1 VAFAVCACIAAAQ
14 AQAQSASAPGPAGD
28 LEEVVVSGFRQS
40 LSASLDVK
48 RTEAGST
55 DTIMAE
61 DIADFPD
68 MNLSE
73 SIQRLPGVSISRSAG
88 QGRNIS
94 VRGLGPQFTRV
105 RINGMEA
112 ITTGGGTDAAGGVN
126 RGRAFDFNI
135 FASDLFNQITV
146 RKTASADVD
155 EGSLGATVDLMAA
168 RPFDYNKFTL
178 AAAGQV
184 GYNDL
189 SESFDPRASFLV
201 SNVFG
206 DGRFGALL
214 SVAYSKLEL
223 ADQGSST
230 VRWQNGAGFQTVA
243 PATGYTLAQV
253 NNAFRPRIPRYDGS
267 EFKADSND
275 QIGFRPDLRERVAR
289 QHKRTAVPVA

>member
-1 VAFAVCACIAAAQ
+1 MEKITSKSRHISVAIAVCSCIAAAQ
-14 AQAQSASAPGPAGD
+14 AQAQAASAPGTGE
-28 LEEVVVSGFRQS
+28 LEEVVVSGFRAS

-55 DTIMAE
+55 DSIMAE

-73 SIQRLPGVSISRSAG
+73 SIQRLPGVSITRSAG

-105 RINGMEA
+105 RINGMETL
-112 ITTGGGTDAAGGVN
+112 TTTGGTDAAGGVN

-146 RKTASADVD
+146 RKTASADVE

-168 RPFDYNKFTL
+168 RPFDYGKFTFATGAQL
-178 AAAGQV
+178 

-189 SESFDPRASFLV
+189 ADSFDPRFSLLV

-206 DGRFGALL
+206 DGRVGALL
-214 SVAYSKLEL
+214 SVAYSQLDL
-223 ADQGSST
+223 SDVGSST

-243 PATGYTLAQV
+243 PAPAT
-253 NNAFRPRIPRYDGS
+253 
-267 EFKADSND
+267 
-275 QIGFRPDLRERVAR
+275 
-289 QHKRTAVPVA
+289 H